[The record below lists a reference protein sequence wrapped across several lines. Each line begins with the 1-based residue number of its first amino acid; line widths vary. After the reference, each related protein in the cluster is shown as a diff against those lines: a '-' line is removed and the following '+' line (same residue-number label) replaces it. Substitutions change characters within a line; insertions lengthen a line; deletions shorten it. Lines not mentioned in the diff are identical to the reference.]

1 MRVHSM
7 TRTDVIVI
15 GGGQAGLAMSR
26 CLTARS
32 IDHVIL
38 ERGRV
43 AERWRSGVW
52 DSLHLLTPNWMSRL
66 PGWTYRGR
74 DPDGFMSRDQ
84 LVRHLEDYASS
95 FSAPIEA
102 ETTVRAVTRHGDRYQ
117 VATDR
122 GTWEAPVVVVAT
134 GHCEAPLIPEIAREL
149 SPRIQHLTPA
159 SYKRAEDL
167 PPGGVLVIGA
177 SASGAQLAEEIHAS
191 GRPVT
196 LAVGD
201 HTRLPRRYG
210 GRDIL
215 WWLDRIGVLA
225 ERADTLPDLAAALRQ
240 PSLQLIGAHRQ
251 LDLNTLQA
259 SGIRLVGRAVQ
270 MSGTRVDFTDDLA
283 KTISVS
289 EQRMTRLLARI
300 DKVKALN
307 GLPRGMPPAP
317 IAVPTDAPTR
327 FDLADE
333 GIGTVLWATG
343 YRRNLAWLQVP
354 VRDAQGEIVHTGGVT
369 AAPGLYVLG
378 FRLLRRRNS
387 SFIDGVGRDAEELA
401 GHVAARLYAKRHLA
415 A

>member
-1 MRVHSM
+1 MS
-7 TRTDVIVI
+7 RTDVIII

-26 CLTARS
+26 CLTARA
-32 IDHVIL
+32 IDHVVL

-43 AERWRSGVW
+43 AERWRSSVW
-52 DSLHLLTPNWMSRL
+52 DSLRLLTPNWMTRL
-66 PGWTYRGR
+66 PGWSYRGR
-74 DPDGFMSRDQ
+74 DPDDFMSRDQ
-84 LVRHLEDYASS
+84 LVGHLEDYAAS
-95 FSAPIEA
+95 FDAPLQTG
-102 ETTVRAVTRHGDRYQ
+102 TTVRAVTRHGDRYR

-122 GTWEAPVVVVAT
+122 GTWDAAVVVVAT
-134 GHCEAPLIPEIAREL
+134 GHCEAPLIPGISRGL
-149 SPRIQHLTPA
+149 SPRIRHLTPA

-215 WWLDRIGVLA
+215 WWLDRIGMLA
-225 ERADTLPDLAAALRQ
+225 ERSDTIANLEAALRQ

-259 SGIRLVGRAVQ
+259 AGIRLVGRAVH
-270 MSGTRVDFTDDLA
+270 MSGTRVDFADDLA
-283 KTISVS
+283 ATIAHA
-289 EQRMTRLLARI
+289 EQRMARVLGRL
-300 DKVKALN
+300 DKVKVLN
-307 GLPRGMPPAP
+307 GLPRGIAPAP
-317 IAVPTDAPTR
+317 IEVPAMGVPTR
-327 FDLADE
+327 LDLADE

-343 YRRNLAWLQVP
+343 YRRNLSWLRVP
-354 VRDAQGEIVHTGGVT
+354 VCDARGEILHTGGVT
-369 AAPGLYVLG
+369 AAPGLYALG

-401 GHVAARLYAKRHLA
+401 EHIAARLYAQRYLA